1 MSYENQG
8 KKVVIFFK
16 INLYKFVNIQERLYI
31 CINNNNKIFIFSSL
45 NLGIM
50 YMQLFITQRSTGKLS
65 QFSCDNMEEVAE
77 VCFTKKPKFCKIEY
91 YDCSGLVG
99 TAWKYY
105 NFLQDRYITYKKV
118 KA

>member
-1 MSYENQG
+1 
-8 KKVVIFFK
+8 
-16 INLYKFVNIQERLYI
+16 
-31 CINNNNKIFIFSSL
+31 
-45 NLGIM
+45 M

-65 QFSCDNMEEVAE
+65 QFSCDNMEEVSE
-77 VCFTKKPKFCKIEY
+77 VVEKKKPKFLKIVY

-105 NFLQDRYITYKKV
+105 NFASGMYITYKKV

>member
-1 MSYENQG
+1 
-8 KKVVIFFK
+8 
-16 INLYKFVNIQERLYI
+16 
-31 CINNNNKIFIFSSL
+31 
-45 NLGIM
+45 M
-50 YMQLFITQRSTGKLS
+50 YMQLFITQRLTGKLS
-65 QFSCDNMEEVAE
+65 QFSCDNMEEVSD

-91 YDCSGLVG
+91 YNCSGHVG